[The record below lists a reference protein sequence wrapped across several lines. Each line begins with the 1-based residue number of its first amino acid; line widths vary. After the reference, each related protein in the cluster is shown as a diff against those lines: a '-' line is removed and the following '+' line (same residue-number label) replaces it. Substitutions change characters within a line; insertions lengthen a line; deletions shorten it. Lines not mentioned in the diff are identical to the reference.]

1 MHITKWKKPVRK
13 SNTYRMI
20 PIIRHLRKGE
30 SVGKVKRSLVARG
43 SGGVRGEQDWWNVAD
58 FSRAVKLPCKI
69 LRWRIWDTEHLL
81 KPEELYSI
89 DAFVAVVRSLSHV
102 WLFATPWTA
111 ACQASLS
118 FTISQRLLKLMSIE
132 SVPSPHYPA
141 VWLLGIYL
149 DKTIIQKDTHTL
161 LFIAAL
167 FTIAKT

>member
-1 MHITKWKKPVRK
+1 MHITKWKKPIRK

-20 PIIRHLRKGE
+20 PVIRHLRKGE
-30 SVGKVKRSLVARG
+30 SVGKVKRSLAARG

-69 LRWRIWDTEHLL
+69 LRWRIWDTEHLP
-81 KPEELYSI
+81 KPEKLYSI

-118 FTISQRLLKLMSIE
+118 STICRSLLRFVSTHGWNAECDKNNLTVWQAYETISLKEDGARS
-132 SVPSPHYPA
+132 
-141 VWLLGIYL
+141 WLKQL
-149 DKTIIQKDTHTL
+149 
-161 LFIAAL
+161 
-167 FTIAKT
+167 